1 MKKILCILSILF
13 LTVKVNAAVSISNT
27 NSVVVGN
34 TVTFRVTVS
43 SQVPLGSGKY
53 NVTYNDK
60 LLKYTGGSKLVDTF
74 VAQNENTK
82 SLTYTF
88 SFVTRD
94 IGNANFK
101 FNLNEL
107 YYLSEAPG
115 PVESKTASVNI
126 LKPKYYSSNN
136 YLKNLSVEG
145 YDIGFNK
152 DKISYDVTLKET
164 KTSIVINAEKQEA
177 TQTISGIGEVSLEEG
192 MNKKEIE
199 VKAENQSVRIYTLN
213 IFVPEKAPLKIKV
226 NDKEYSVIRKKIED
240 ISGFTKDK
248 IKLKDEEIEVLKN
261 DKYTILYVKDEKGN
275 IFKVLKDKENYK
287 MILDFNNTLYAIE
300 GKKEIKNNYEYF
312 KAVNLTTSKENNYRF
327 ELTEKT
333 LQIEENKKEIKKINI
348 DKVVIIVLSSILIIT
363 YLIFIVA
370 YLKRRKS

>member
-34 TVTFRVTVS
+34 TVTFIVTVS
-43 SQVPLGSGKY
+43 SRTPLGSGKY

-94 IGNANFK
+94 IGNANFT

-152 DKISYDVTLKET
+152 DKMSYDVTLKET

>member
-43 SQVPLGSGKY
+43 SQAPLGSGKY

-152 DKISYDVTLKET
+152 DKMSYDVTLKET

-275 IFKVLKDKENYK
+275 ISKVLKDKENYK

-312 KAVNLTTSKENNYRF
+312 KALNLTTSKENNYRF

-370 YLKRRKS
+370 YLKKRKS

>member
-43 SQVPLGSGKY
+43 SQTPLGSGKY

-152 DKISYDVTLKET
+152 DKLSYDVTLKET

-213 IFVPEKAPLKIKV
+213 IFVPEKAPLRIKV

-261 DKYTILYVKDEKGN
+261 DKYTILYVKDDKGN
-275 IFKVLKDKENYK
+275 VSKVLKDKENYK

-333 LQIEENKKEIKKINI
+333 LQIEETKKEIKKINI

>member
-43 SQVPLGSGKY
+43 SQTPLGSGKY

-94 IGNANFK
+94 IGNANFT

-177 TQTISGIGEVSLEEG
+177 TQTISGVGEVSLEEG

>member
-1 MKKILCILSILF
+1 MKKTLCILSILF

-43 SQVPLGSGKY
+43 SQTPLGSGKY

-152 DKISYDVTLKET
+152 DKMSYDVTLKET

>member
-43 SQVPLGSGKY
+43 SQTPLGSGKY

-94 IGNANFK
+94 IGNANFT

-152 DKISYDVTLKET
+152 DKMSYDVTLKET

-287 MILDFNNTLYAIE
+287 MILDFNNTLYAID

>member
-275 IFKVLKDKENYK
+275 IFKILKDKENYK

>member
-43 SQVPLGSGKY
+43 SQTPLGSGKY

-74 VAQNENTK
+74 VVQNENTK

>member
-43 SQVPLGSGKY
+43 SQTPLGSGKY

-261 DKYTILYVKDEKGN
+261 DKYTIIYVKDEKGN

>member
-43 SQVPLGSGKY
+43 SQTPLGSGKY

-261 DKYTILYVKDEKGN
+261 NKYTILYVKDEKGN
-275 IFKVLKDKENYK
+275 ISKVLKDKENYK

>member
-43 SQVPLGSGKY
+43 SQTPLGSGKY

-115 PVESKTASVNI
+115 PVESKIASVNI

>member
-43 SQVPLGSGKY
+43 AQTPLGSGKY

-94 IGNANFK
+94 IGNANFT

-152 DKISYDVTLKET
+152 DKMSYDVTLKET

-261 DKYTILYVKDEKGN
+261 NKYTILYVKDEKGN

>member
-43 SQVPLGSGKY
+43 SQAPLGSGKY

-94 IGNANFK
+94 IGNANFT

-177 TQTISGIGEVSLEEG
+177 TQTISGIGEISLEEG

>member
-43 SQVPLGSGKY
+43 SQTPLGSGKY

-213 IFVPEKAPLKIKV
+213 IFVPEKAPLRIKV

-261 DKYTILYVKDEKGN
+261 NKYTILYVKDEKGN
-275 IFKVLKDKENYK
+275 ISKVLKDKENYK

-312 KAVNLTTSKENNYRF
+312 KALNLTTSKENNYRF

-333 LQIEENKKEIKKINI
+333 LQIEETKKEIKKINI

>member
-43 SQVPLGSGKY
+43 SQTPLGSGKY

-94 IGNANFK
+94 IGNANFT

-152 DKISYDVTLKET
+152 DKMSYDVTLKET

>member
-43 SQVPLGSGKY
+43 SQTPLGSGKY

>member
-43 SQVPLGSGKY
+43 SQTPLGSGKY

-94 IGNANFK
+94 IGNANFT

-136 YLKNLSVEG
+136 YLKKLSVEG

-275 IFKVLKDKENYK
+275 ISKVLKDKENYK

>member
-43 SQVPLGSGKY
+43 SQTPLGSGKY

-60 LLKYTGGSKLVDTF
+60 LLKYTVGSKLVDTF

-145 YDIGFNK
+145 YDIGFTK
-152 DKISYDVTLKET
+152 DKMSYDVTLKET

>member
-43 SQVPLGSGKY
+43 SQAPLGSGKY

-152 DKISYDVTLKET
+152 DKMSYDVTLKET

-177 TQTISGIGEVSLEEG
+177 TQTISGVGEVSLEEG

>member
-43 SQVPLGSGKY
+43 SQAPLGSGKY

-152 DKISYDVTLKET
+152 DKMSYDVTLKET

-261 DKYTILYVKDEKGN
+261 NKYTILYVKDEKGN

>member
-43 SQVPLGSGKY
+43 SQTPLGSGKY

-115 PVESKTASVNI
+115 TVESKTASVNI

>member
-34 TVTFRVTVS
+34 TITFRVTVS
-43 SQVPLGSGKY
+43 SQAPLGSGKY

-152 DKISYDVTLKET
+152 DKMSYDVTLKET

-177 TQTISGIGEVSLEEG
+177 TQTISGVGEVSLEEG

-333 LQIEENKKEIKKINI
+333 LQIEETKKEIKKFNI

>member
-43 SQVPLGSGKY
+43 SQTPLGSGKY

-152 DKISYDVTLKET
+152 DKMSYDVTLKET

-333 LQIEENKKEIKKINI
+333 LQIEETKKEIKKINI

>member
-43 SQVPLGSGKY
+43 SQTPLGSGKY

-152 DKISYDVTLKET
+152 DKMSYDVTLKET

-213 IFVPEKAPLKIKV
+213 IFVPEKAPLRIRV

-275 IFKVLKDKENYK
+275 ISKVLKDKENYK
-287 MILDFNNTLYAIE
+287 MILDFNNTLYAID

-312 KAVNLTTSKENNYRF
+312 KALNLTTSKENNYRF

>member
-43 SQVPLGSGKY
+43 SQTPLGSGKY
-53 NVTYNDK
+53 NVTYDDR

-213 IFVPEKAPLKIKV
+213 IFVPEKAPLRIKV

-261 DKYTILYVKDEKGN
+261 DKYTILYVKDDKGN
-275 IFKVLKDKENYK
+275 VSKVLKDKENYK

-333 LQIEENKKEIKKINI
+333 LQIEETKKEIKKINI

>member
-34 TVTFRVTVS
+34 TVTFRVTLS
-43 SQVPLGSGKY
+43 SQAPLGSGKY

-261 DKYTILYVKDEKGN
+261 NKYTILYVKDEKGN

>member
-43 SQVPLGSGKY
+43 SQTPLGSGKY

-152 DKISYDVTLKET
+152 DKMSYDVTLKET

-333 LQIEENKKEIKKINI
+333 LQIEENKKEIKKFNI

>member
-43 SQVPLGSGKY
+43 SQTPLGSGKY

-152 DKISYDVTLKET
+152 DKMSYDVTLKET

-261 DKYTILYVKDEKGN
+261 NKYTILYVKDEKGN

-312 KAVNLTTSKENNYRF
+312 KAVNLTTSKENDYRF

>member
-43 SQVPLGSGKY
+43 SQAPLGSGKY

-94 IGNANFK
+94 IGNANFT

-152 DKISYDVTLKET
+152 DKMSYDVTLKET

>member
-13 LTVKVNAAVSISNT
+13 LTVKVNA
-27 NSVVVGN
+27 VVGN

-43 SQVPLGSGKY
+43 SQTPLGSGKY

-88 SFVTRD
+88 SFITRD

-261 DKYTILYVKDEKGN
+261 NKYTILYVKDEKGN

>member
-43 SQVPLGSGKY
+43 SQTPLGSGKY

-94 IGNANFK
+94 IGNANFT

-177 TQTISGIGEVSLEEG
+177 TQTISGIGEISLEEG

-261 DKYTILYVKDEKGN
+261 NKYTILYVKDEKGN

>member
-43 SQVPLGSGKY
+43 SQTPLGSGKY

-152 DKISYDVTLKET
+152 DKMSYDVTLKET

-261 DKYTILYVKDEKGN
+261 NKYTILYVKDEKGN

-312 KAVNLTTSKENNYRF
+312 KALNLTTSKENNYRF

-348 DKVVIIVLSSILIIT
+348 DKVVIIVLSSILIST

>member
-34 TVTFRVTVS
+34 TVTFRVTLS
-43 SQVPLGSGKY
+43 SQAPLGSGKY

-152 DKISYDVTLKET
+152 DKMSYDVTLKET

-261 DKYTILYVKDEKGN
+261 NKYTILYVKDEKGN

>member
-43 SQVPLGSGKY
+43 SQTPLGSGKY

-152 DKISYDVTLKET
+152 DKMSYDVTLKET

-261 DKYTILYVKDEKGN
+261 NKYTILYVKDEKGN
-275 IFKVLKDKENYK
+275 ISKVLKDKENYK

>member
-152 DKISYDVTLKET
+152 DKMSYDVTLKET

-261 DKYTILYVKDEKGN
+261 NKYTILYVKDEKGN

>member
-43 SQVPLGSGKY
+43 SQTPLGSGKY
-53 NVTYNDK
+53 NVTYDDR

-213 IFVPEKAPLKIKV
+213 IFVPEKAPLRIKV
-226 NDKEYSVIRKKIED
+226 NDKEYSVIRKKTED
-240 ISGFTKDK
+240 VSGFTKDK

-261 DKYTILYVKDEKGN
+261 NKYTILYVKDEKGN
-275 IFKVLKDKENYK
+275 ISKVLKDKENYK
-287 MILDFNNTLYAIE
+287 MILDFNNTLYAID

-312 KAVNLTTSKENNYRF
+312 KALNLTTSKENNYRF

-333 LQIEENKKEIKKINI
+333 LQIEETKKEIKKINI

>member
-34 TVTFRVTVS
+34 TVTFRVTLS
-43 SQVPLGSGKY
+43 SQTPLGSGKY

-152 DKISYDVTLKET
+152 DKMSYDVTLKET

>member
-43 SQVPLGSGKY
+43 SQTPLGSGKY

-152 DKISYDVTLKET
+152 DKMSYDVTLKET

>member
-43 SQVPLGSGKY
+43 SQTPLGSGKY

-94 IGNANFK
+94 IGNANFT

-261 DKYTILYVKDEKGN
+261 NKYTILYVKDEKGN

>member
-43 SQVPLGSGKY
+43 SQTPLGSGKY
-53 NVTYNDK
+53 NVTYDDR

-261 DKYTILYVKDEKGN
+261 NKYTILYVKDEKGN

-333 LQIEENKKEIKKINI
+333 LQIEETKKEIKKINI